1 MEFSQEVSVE
11 FDIECSLNE
20 FSFSLAVRPDY
31 HSRIFKVI
39 LTAKTVRIII
49 FRVKLNLQR
58 GWAKTMKN

>member
-11 FDIECSLNE
+11 FDMECSLNE

-49 FRVKLNLQR
+49 FKVKLTLQR

>member
-1 MEFSQEVSVE
+1 MEFSQDVSVE
-11 FDIECSLNE
+11 FDMECSLNE

-49 FRVKLNLQR
+49 FKVKLTLQR